1 MFTSTFDV
9 ITPWH
14 LCSCRM
20 GSNTSFFFLLTSL
33 VPSRLVFQ
41 VKVVVVLL
49 FVVHSGALHFK
60 LMLVQQ
66 QNVVMCLT
74 LTPWRRKKRVRE
86 WEINKK
92 IQDVWA
98 EKLPWAEAMLRAN
111 GKVNMVKCCVC
122 LQIEGR
128 KKLLVPKFD
137 SLQKHARRHN

>member
-1 MFTSTFDV
+1 
-9 ITPWH
+9 
-14 LCSCRM
+14 
-20 GSNTSFFFLLTSL
+20 
-33 VPSRLVFQ
+33 
-41 VKVVVVLL
+41 
-49 FVVHSGALHFK
+49 
-60 LMLVQQ
+60 MLVQQ